1 MVENYSYE
9 QFSWGKSSFEKLIAS
24 WRQDFFVEKQLYSM
38 GEMPHVLNVWMYE
51 YCSKVDSMI
60 AERMGNDIPRIFN
73 WKVVRIKVKY
83 EKFMGGMFNKVIGN
97 TDKSIVIESSDDTM
111 GDAYFDWNPSPIQ
124 EQFEEVEGCSEDI
137 VTTRLDALVE
147 SVVNQKS
154 VNLNIG
160 TSSTVHIRKDHKDI
174 EGVSAEIETATLEDL
189 VEAVENQIP
198 NNANVGTSTTMHF
211 HKDQWDDYSSTI
223 PESAQSEHDAILE
236 GLAAPVED
244 IPLEVVP
251 LSEEIINQQYI
262 SDSQLPPD
270 FLDVFVA
277 AHQAAKTPAKRIRIK
292 SKGLTYAS
300 GSKDIEDQSGE
311 TKQKF
316 TFDGFL
322 ISNDMPRG
330 VIEEYKQWVE
340 EGLLKFHAKNGFFE
354 ETSRTDWANIEA
366 YRDKMSQKTQ
376 FVNQNYFEVE
386 YIQDIMQQECNSV
399 DCGAFVAGYAEYISE
414 RMSVPSVDFESEYHR
429 MRYASLLQNYD
440 IRKANKGYLSENDD
454 PPRPRTKTL
463 PNPNEYEIVSI
474 E

>member
-1 MVENYSYE
+1 
-9 QFSWGKSSFEKLIAS
+9 
-24 WRQDFFVEKQLYSM
+24 M

-340 EGLLKFHAKNGFFE
+340 EGLLKFHAK
-354 ETSRTDWANIEA
+354 
-366 YRDKMSQKTQ
+366 K
-376 FVNQNYFEVE
+376 
-386 YIQDIMQQECNSV
+386 